1 MIHDSSGVF
10 FYSARRTL
18 LVASAWCLALL
29 TVMDCKGSTLTWTG
43 SGGPNNANWTSSTN
57 WGLVGIPGNGD
68 TLIFQGTIGLKST
81 NNISNLTLNQIRFLG
96 GGFNVYGNGFI
107 LTNSLVCTN
116 FSGSINIYNSFT
128 NGTGNLLILTS
139 NGVTLTLYGNLAGT
153 QGVTKSGLGTLL
165 YQCAGNN
172 TYTGTT
178 LVAAGT
184 LQLNCSGFNAIS
196 GPLVIGDGT
205 GANSPTVQYLQDD
218 EMQLLPSVVINLNG
232 TLNLNNENEEYFT
245 TNLTLSGGTI
255 ETGGGTVTLSPNTTI
270 NMPNNLG
277 NQITGN
283 LNTGSGTLTMLGFDL
298 LSIYANVSGLAN
310 IAINGDIYTIWYGNN
325 TYSGNVTN
333 NGILPFDLAS
343 STALGNINNTLTLN
357 GSSFV
362 ILEGSVNLVNQTVTF
377 NNTNIYNSE
386 YGSIYAYAGNSS
398 WQANFVLDGNCVAN
412 VATNYTLNLNGP
424 ISGPGGVTDI
434 GPGALI
440 YSGSTANTYSGLTTV
455 DLGEL
460 DLAKSGGLAI
470 APFHAGIVIGD
481 GTNVATVVYKGNY
494 QLNSIVTPVV
504 VNYNASLN
512 LNGYSD
518 TVSPLTLNSG
528 VVNTAGG
535 QLGLYQVYDTGYST
549 INGTIVPTPL
559 TVSNN
564 GDLTINANI
573 VPYGA
578 YGLTS
583 TGLGSLILTA
593 SNSFT
598 GPTVVQQ
605 GFVVLQN
612 SWALGTTNSPVVVSN
627 TATLELGGGVFV
639 TNKPLV
645 LNGPGALS
653 DFGALDVESGVNVW
667 AGPITNNANS
677 TLDAWTSGSE
687 LHINGSISGPGGLEC
702 FGVAFGGSTHFFEGP
717 ASNSYAGL
725 TTVDAGSTLELAKPL
740 GVTSV
745 PGNVVVNG
753 ELSLGSSL
761 QLTPTADVLV
771 NGGGL
776 FAFGTNYDYFNTL
789 DGYGGVNFGTNGFLI
804 IGAAGG
810 SSEFDG
816 SVSGTGYPGSYTIYK
831 WGTGTFAL
839 TGTNTYLNETVV
851 AEGVLIVDGQ
861 QLQSPVI
868 VGTSGILTGSGVVG
882 SITSSGTVAPGN
894 GGPALLTCSNLTFTS
909 SGSYQVDMTGPVPG
923 SGYAQLNP
931 ISPTPS
937 NILGNATLQV
947 VPHFTSPVSIGQQFT
962 IISNATAHP
971 FNGIFAGLPEG
982 AQFTASGYTF
992 RISYVGGTGNDVAL
1006 TLAGVPNKTVTLNA
1020 VTCGWYDSTGFHTN
1034 NNMNYLAGGYG
1045 TGPSYRDFFVFN
1057 APVSTNAVVHA
1068 ELLVNDYTVLNPGN
1082 SDTFLLR
1089 KVATPIPTL
1098 IASWTGQTPI
1108 FNDLGTGAVYA
1119 VRSMATNE
1127 SAQVAIIPLN
1137 AQFINDITAASGGLI
1152 ALGGSVANLVPANPA
1167 PQYVFGASAGVGS
1180 DVRLRLVYGTNQV
1193 ITSASHGWYD
1203 SSGIHNAGSPNY
1215 AAGYSDGDTFRDYFM
1230 FNLTNIPGQLVN
1242 AQLLVNAYGVGSTN
1256 SALTFQLYDV
1266 TNAITQLTNN
1276 QSSATGIFA
1285 DLGSGMI
1292 YGGRDMY
1299 TNESYQTAAIPLD
1312 DGFLAAA
1319 QAANGGPIALG
1330 GAVTSITGSSANQDV
1345 FGFSSSSSPSDAQ
1358 LWLGCY
1364 TRPVQ
1369 HPTFSG
1375 APQNLGG
1382 GLCQFHLAGT
1392 VGITN
1397 EIQGSF
1403 DFQRWDYITDV
1414 PMPDG
1419 HGTFIATNNS
1429 LVPYRF
1435 YRAEPLQ

>member
-10 FYSARRTL
+10 SYSARRTL
-18 LVASAWCLALL
+18 FVASAWCLTLL

-96 GGFNVYGNGFI
+96 GGFNVYGNGFT

-116 FSGSINIYNSFT
+116 FSGSVNIYNNFT
-128 NGTGNLLILTS
+128 NATGNLFILTS

-184 LQLNCSGFNAIS
+184 LQLNCGGFNAIS
-196 GPLVIGDGT
+196 GPLVIGDGS
-205 GANSPTVQYLQDD
+205 GANSPTVQYVQGD
-218 EMQLLPSVVINLNG
+218 EMELLPSVVINLNG
-232 TLNLNNENEEYFT
+232 TLNLNNENEDYFT

-270 NMPNNLG
+270 TMPNNLG

-298 LSIYANVSGLAN
+298 LSIYANVSGFAN

-343 STALGNINNTLTLN
+343 STALGNVNNTLTLN
-357 GSSFV
+357 GSSLV

-398 WQANFVLDGNCVAN
+398 WQANFVLAANCVAT

-424 ISGPGGVTDI
+424 ISGPGGMTAT
-434 GPGALI
+434 GPGTLI

-455 DLGEL
+455 ETGEL
-460 DLAKSGGLAI
+460 DLAKSGAQAI
-470 APFHAGIVIGD
+470 APFQAGMVIGD
-481 GTNVATVVYKGNY
+481 GTDLATVVYKGNH
-494 QLNSIVTPVV
+494 QLFSVVTPVV

-512 LNGYSD
+512 LNGFSD
-518 TVSPLTLNSG
+518 VVSPLTLNSG

-535 QLGLYQVYDTGYST
+535 QLGLAQVYGTGPSY
-549 INGTIVPTPL
+549 INGTVLPQPL
-559 TVSNN
+559 VVSNSGN
-564 GDLTINANI
+564 LFIKANI
-573 VPYGA
+573 LPYGA

-583 TGLGSLILTA
+583 SGPGSLYLTA

-598 GPTVVQQ
+598 GPTIVQQ
-605 GFVVLQN
+605 GYVVLQN
-612 SWALGTTNSPVVVSN
+612 SWGLGATNSPVVVSN
-627 TATLELGGGVFV
+627 TATLELGGGIFV

-653 DFGALDVESGVNVW
+653 DFGALDVELGVNVW

-702 FGVAFGGSTHFFEGP
+702 FGAAFGGGTHFFEGP

-745 PGNVVVNG
+745 AGNVVVNG
-753 ELSLGSSL
+753 ELALESSL
-761 QLTPTADVLV
+761 QLTTGADVLI
-771 NGGGL
+771 NAGGL
-776 FAFGTNYDYFNTL
+776 FSFGYSYDEFNTL
-789 DGYGGVNFGTNGFLI
+789 RGSGNVNFGTDGFLI
-804 IGAAGG
+804 VGGAGG

-816 SVSGTGYPGSYTIYK
+816 SISGTGFPGGDTIYK
-831 WGTGTFAL
+831 WGSGTFAL
-839 TGTNTYLNETVV
+839 TGTNTYLNATEV
-851 AEGVLIVDGQ
+851 AGGVLIVDGQ

-868 VGTSGILTGSGVVG
+868 VDSSGILTGSGTVG
-882 SITSSGTVAPGN
+882 SITNGGTVAPGN
-894 GGPALLTCSNLTFTS
+894 GGPAQLTCSNLKFTS

-923 SGYAQLNP
+923 LGYSQLNP

-937 NILGNATLQV
+937 NILGNASLQV

-971 FNGIFAGLPEG
+971 FNGTFAGLPEG
-982 AQFTASGYTF
+982 AQFTANGFTF
-992 RISYVGGTGNDVAL
+992 SISYVGGAGDNVVL
-1006 TLAGVPNKTVTLNA
+1006 TLVGVPDKTVTLNA
-1020 VTCGWYDSTGFHTN
+1020 VTSGWYDSTGYHTN
-1034 NNMNYLAGGYG
+1034 INQNYLAGGVG
-1045 TGPSYRDFFVFN
+1045 AGATYRDFFVFN

-1068 ELLVNDYTVLNPGN
+1068 ELLVKDYTILNPGN
-1082 SDTFLLR
+1082 FDTFLLR
-1089 KVATPIPTL
+1089 KVATPIATL

-1108 FNDLGTGAVYA
+1108 FNDLGTGAVYS

-1127 SAQVAIIPLN
+1127 SGQVAVIPLN

-1152 ALGGSVANLVPANPA
+1152 ALGGSVANLDTNNPA
-1167 PQYVFGASAGVGS
+1167 AQYVFGASAGVGS
-1180 DVRLRLVYGTNQV
+1180 DVRLRLVYGTNQL
-1193 ITSASHGWYD
+1193 ITSASYGSYD
-1203 SSGIHNAGSPNY
+1203 RSGNHTAGNLNY
-1215 AAGYSDGDTFRDYFM
+1215 IAGYNGGDTFRTYFV
-1230 FNLTNIPGQLVN
+1230 FDLPNISGQLVD
-1242 AQLLVNAYGVGSTN
+1242 AQLLLNTYQMDSTN
-1256 SALTFQLYDV
+1256 GDVTFQLYDV

-1276 QSSATGIFA
+1276 QTGATGIYA

-1292 YGGRDMY
+1292 YGDRDIY
-1299 TNESYQTAAIPLD
+1299 TNEAYETATIPLD
-1312 DGFLAAA
+1312 PGFVAAA
-1319 QAANGGPIALG
+1319 QAASGGPITLG
-1330 GAVTSITGSSANQDV
+1330 GAVTSLNGSSANQDL
-1345 FGFSSSSSPSDAQ
+1345 FASSTFSSASDIR
-1358 LWLGCY
+1358 LWLGYY
-1364 TRPVQ
+1364 TKPVLP
-1369 HPTFSG
+1369 PTFSG

-1382 GLCQFHLAGT
+1382 GMYQFNLTGT

-1414 PMPDG
+1414 PMNNG
-1419 HGTFIATNNS
+1419 NGTFIGTNNS
-1429 LVPYRF
+1429 VLPYRF